1 MQALRNVIED
11 YKKQSRALGHF
22 NISDSNQLEAIA
34 RASKETHLPTIVA
47 LSEGER
53 AFFPISH
60 AKALVDIYN
69 EEGAQLYL
77 SADHTYSVEKVA
89 AAFHDGVDAVVVDG
103 AQRLFDENVA
113 LVRQC
118 VALGKTQNREVLVE
132 GELGYIGTSSTV
144 LPTLPEG
151 VAVTEDMMTQP
162 DRLNDFVLQT
172 GIDLVAP
179 SVGNVHGI
187 VTSGQPKLA
196 IDLIGRLAQMV
207 DVPLV
212 LHGGS
217 GSSDEEFVQAIEA
230 GVSIIHI
237 NTDIRLLYRNGLQD
251 SIAQHPDVVAP
262 YKFIEPVVETLKAYL
277 AQKMHLFARE

>member
-34 RASKETHLPTIVA
+34 RASKETKLPTIVA

-77 SADHTYSVEKVA
+77 SADHTYSVDKVEA
-89 AAFHDGVDAVVVDG
+89 ALHDGVDAVVVDG
-103 AQRLFDENVA
+103 AQHLFEENVA

-118 VALGKTQNREVLVE
+118 VALGKAQNRDILVE

-144 LPTLPEG
+144 LSKLPEG
-151 VAVTEDMMTQP
+151 VAITEDMMTQP
-162 DRLNDFVLQT
+162 DKLNEFVLQT
-172 GIDLVAP
+172 GIDLAAP

-187 VTSGQPKLA
+187 VTTGQPKLA
-196 IDLIGRLAQMV
+196 IDLIERLAQMV

-217 GSSDEEFVQAIEA
+217 GSSDEEFVNAVTA
-230 GVSIIHI
+230 GISIIHI
-237 NTDIRLLYRNGLQD
+237 NTSIRLIYRDGLQK
-251 SIAQHPDVVAP
+251 SITDHPDVVAP
-262 YKFIEPVVETLKAYL
+262 YKFIEPVVVELQAYI
-277 AQKMHLFARE
+277 AQKMHLFARS